1 MLESARLPRTRISIP
16 WIDRSSWKIVLRF
29 SGRASVQRREARFV
43 HGYEM
48 VKGYEKARLP
58 S

>member
-16 WIDRSSWKIVLRF
+16 WIDRSSWKIALRF

-43 HGYEM
+43 HAPM

>member
-43 HGYEM
+43 HASM